1 MMVSVYVSP
10 VSSKKNL
17 HSSHSNL
24 ALFVHLNMLSL
35 RNRTSHLAE
44 SAKRKIKLEGW
55 VTEKHSSPYSES
67 DIWTNKDSD
76 VTPLEQRTWTTWT
89 MLGFW
94 ISDSLSA
101 QGWEGAASIIAVGL
115 TW

>member
-1 MMVSVYVSP
+1 
-10 VSSKKNL
+10 
-17 HSSHSNL
+17 
-24 ALFVHLNMLSL
+24 MLSL
-35 RNRTSHLAE
+35 RNRASRFTE
-44 SAKRKIKLEGW
+44 SARKKTQLEGW
-55 VTEKHSSPYSES
+55 VTEKHTTSPHSEN

>member
-1 MMVSVYVSP
+1 
-10 VSSKKNL
+10 
-17 HSSHSNL
+17 
-24 ALFVHLNMLSL
+24 MLSL
-35 RNRTSHLAE
+35 RNRGSQLAT
-44 SAKRKIKLEGW
+44 ALKKKTTKDGW
-55 VTEKHSSPYSES
+55 VTEKHTSPYSES

>member
-1 MMVSVYVSP
+1 
-10 VSSKKNL
+10 
-17 HSSHSNL
+17 
-24 ALFVHLNMLSL
+24 ML
-35 RNRTSHLAE
+35 T
-44 SAKRKIKLEGW
+44 ITGW
-55 VTEKHSSPYSES
+55 VTEKHASPHSEN

-115 TW
+115 TWSVYISCQNLNQTIESMLLTES

>member
-1 MMVSVYVSP
+1 M
-10 VSSKKNL
+10 N
-17 HSSHSNL
+17 
-24 ALFVHLNMLSL
+24 AI
-35 RNRTSHLAE
+35 RQRTSAFAAA
-44 SAKRKIKLEGW
+44 AKKKTTLEGW

>member
-1 MMVSVYVSP
+1 MCIFISQKHSIKQLTFYP
-10 VSSKKNL
+10 L
-17 HSSHSNL
+17 HTLQHVLPSQL
-24 ALFVHLNMLSL
+24 DIAIGGDGQKEDQA
-35 RNRTSHLAE
+35 R
-44 SAKRKIKLEGW
+44 GW
-55 VTEKHSSPYSES
+55 VTENHSSPSSES

-94 ISDSLSA
+94 ISDSLSLQA
-101 QGWEGAASIIAVGL
+101 WEGAASIIAVGL